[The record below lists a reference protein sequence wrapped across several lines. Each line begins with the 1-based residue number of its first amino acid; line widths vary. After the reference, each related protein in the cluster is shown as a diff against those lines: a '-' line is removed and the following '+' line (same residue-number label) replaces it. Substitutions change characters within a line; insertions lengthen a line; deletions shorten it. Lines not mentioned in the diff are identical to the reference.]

1 MKKYS
6 LMIICC
12 MVYSISILG
21 QTTLNTFSFPDDT
34 KTDPQAIGEL
44 VINEILTD
52 PGPLDG
58 DANGDGIRDAY
69 DDEFVEIINGELN
82 AIDMSNYSL
91 SDATGLRHT
100 FPPGTILPSGK
111 SIVVFGGGT
120 PTGIPG
126 IVQVASTGLLSLTNS
141 GDEVILKDNFGTL
154 ITSYSY
160 ILGGDQDQSLARE
173 PDITGPSFKLHTE
186 ILSNPVPYSPGRYN
200 TTDIPVSVEFLSSP
214 PKEYELAQNFPNPFN
229 PNTSIKFTL
238 PEAGNVKLKVYN
250 LLGQEIRTL
259 VNEYKE
265 AGAYTINFDASDL
278 NSGMYIYK
286 IEAGSFTQT
295 RKMTLIK

>member
-1 MKKYS
+1 MKNPR
-6 LMIICC
+6 LMILFSLS
-12 MVYSISILG
+12 YILSTFG
-21 QTTLNTFSFPDDT
+21 QTIYQPQKFKTLIEDKSTFLYLS
-34 KTDPQAIGEL
+34 
-44 VINEILTD
+44 INEILTD

-69 DDEFVEIINGELN
+69 DDEFIEIINYDFTSV
-82 AIDMSNYSL
+82 DMSNYSL
-91 SDATGLRHT
+91 SDAIGLRHT

-154 ITSYSY
+154 LDYYSY
-160 ILGGDQDQSLARE
+160 NSLGDRDQSLARV
-173 PDITGPSFKLHTE
+173 PDITGSIFVLHTE

-200 TTDIPVSVEFLSSP
+200 MTNNPVFVEHLSSP

-229 PNTSIKFTL
+229 PATTIRFTI

-250 LLGQEIRTL
+250 LLGQEVKTL
-259 VNEYKE
+259 VNEYRE
-265 AGAYTINFDASDL
+265 AGAYTINFDASNL